1 MNITYHR
8 NGDYLLPDLT
18 LGDQPAAPLTKYG
31 RMRMQFLREHKPGLY
46 SHLILSGK
54 LYQHLAE
61 TQEAAQTRIGRIAA
75 EMAKGAG
82 VDEELKARDQLAWV
96 GAMNAIRQQAEEVVM
111 EELIYC

>member
-31 RMRMQFLREHKPGLY
+31 RMRMQFLQEHKPGLY

-54 LYQHLAE
+54 LYWHLVE
-61 TQEAAQTRIGRIAA
+61 TQESAQTRIDLIVA
-75 EMAKGAG
+75 EMAKDAG
-82 VDEELKARDQLAWV
+82 IDEELKARDQMAWV
-96 GAMNAIRQQAEEVVM
+96 GAMNAIRQQAEGIVM
-111 EELIYC
+111 EELIYG

>member
-18 LGDQPAAPLTKYG
+18 LDDQPAAPLTKYG
-31 RMRMQFLREHKPGLY
+31 RMRMRFLQEHKPGLY

-61 TQEAAQTRIGRIAA
+61 TQEAAQTRMGRIVA
-75 EMAKGAG
+75 EMAKSAR
-82 VDEELKARDQLAWV
+82 VDEKLKARDQMAWV
-96 GAMNAIRQQAEEVVM
+96 GAMNAIRQQAEEIVL
-111 EELIYC
+111 EEMVYS